1 MNIVEKEKWISKTVN
16 LPLNVRNDEIE
27 KIAAL
32 KEFLRANKLLLSTN
46 QYGQILIKDYDQK
59 VIGTAGPV
67 LGGS

>member
-1 MNIVEKEKWISKTVN
+1 MNIIEKEKWISKTVN

-32 KEFLRANKLLLSTN
+32 KEFLRANKINLSTN
-46 QYGQILIKDYDQK
+46 KYGQIMIKDYDQK
-59 VIGTAGPV
+59 VIGIAGPV

>member
-1 MNIVEKEKWISKTVN
+1 MNIIEKEKWISKTVN
-16 LPLNVRNDEIE
+16 LPLNVRDDEIE

-67 LGGS
+67 FGGA

>member
-1 MNIVEKEKWISKTVN
+1 MNIIEKTQWVSKTVN
-16 LPLNVRNDEIE
+16 LPLDSRPDEVE

-46 QYGQILIKDYDQK
+46 QYGQILIKDYEQK
-59 VIGTAGPV
+59 VIGIAGPA